1 MKRLLI
7 ATILGLGMAGATLG
21 LGMAGTALADVRIG
35 VLVPDSGPAGLFGP
49 SSRQA
54 AQLAAE
60 DINAEGG
67 INGEPVELVFADV
80 GVPPAQA
87 VQSVQRLWRSQG
99 VQGFVG
105 MHDSAVRAAI
115 TGQLRGRVPYV
126 YTAVYEGGEC
136 AAGTYVTG
144 ETPAQ
149 QLAPTIPWLAERRG
163 VSRWYLIGN
172 DYNWPRDTNVAARKI
187 IAASGGRVVG
197 EEYVPLGSSDFD
209 ASLGRIRAS
218 GADAVLV
225 TLVGGDSV
233 GFNIAYA
240 AFGLDDQALR
250 LGTLIEEN
258 TLTGI
263 GAANADGLYASMG
276 YFAQIS
282 GGAARDYTARLRA
295 QFGGAVA
302 QPNGLGQSVYD
313 GLMLMAALGNKAGSL
328 DARDVAAAADGTVFA
343 SPRGAAV
350 LDGNHVAQTIYLAD
364 GSSGGFRI
372 VARFSAVPHGVNCE

>member
-1 MKRLLI
+1 MKKLLFSTAI
-7 ATILGLGMAGATLG
+7 VGL
-21 LGMAGTALADVRIG
+21 MAGTALAEVRIG

-54 AQLAAE
+54 AELAAE
-60 DINAEGG
+60 DINAAGG
-67 INGEPVELVFADV
+67 INGEPVQLIFADV
-80 GVPPAQA
+80 GLPPAQA
-87 VQSVQRLWRSQG
+87 VQAVQRLWRSEG

-115 TGQLRGRVPYV
+115 AAQLDGQVPYV

-136 AAGTYVTG
+136 APGTYVTG

-149 QLAPTIPWLAERRG
+149 QLAPVIPWLAENEG
-163 VSRWYLIGN
+163 ASSWYLIGN
-172 DYNWPRDTNVAARKI
+172 DYNWPRDTNAAAQDI
-187 IAASGGRVVG
+187 IAASGGSVVG

-240 AFGLDDQALR
+240 AFGLDQQALR

-258 TLTGI
+258 TLAGI
-263 GAANADGLYASMG
+263 GPANTDRLFASMG
-276 YFAQIS
+276 YFASIDS
-282 GGAARDYTARLRA
+282 DAARDFGARVSAR
-295 QFGGAVA
+295 FGADAA

-313 GLMLMAALGNKAGSL
+313 GLMLMAALGNSAGSL
-328 DARDVAAAADGTVFA
+328 DAAAVAEVANGTEFT
-343 SPRGAAV
+343 SPRGVAV
-350 LDGNHVAQTIYLAD
+350 LDGNHVAQTVFLAN
-364 GSSGGFRI
+364 GSSGAFEI
-372 VARFSAVPHGVNCE
+372 AASFDTVPHGVSCP

>member
-1 MKRLLI
+1 MKKLLFSTAI
-7 ATILGLGMAGATLG
+7 VGL
-21 LGMAGTALADVRIG
+21 MAGTALAEVRIG

-54 AQLAAE
+54 AELAAE
-60 DINAEGG
+60 DINAAGG
-67 INGEPVELVFADV
+67 INGEPVQLIFADV
-80 GVPPAQA
+80 GLPPAQA
-87 VQSVQRLWRSQG
+87 VQAVQRLWRSEG

-115 TGQLRGRVPYV
+115 AAQLDGQVPYV

-136 AAGTYVTG
+136 APGTYVTG

-149 QLAPTIPWLAERRG
+149 QLAPVIPWLAENEG
-163 VSRWYLIGN
+163 ASSWYLIGN
-172 DYNWPRDTNVAARKI
+172 DYNWPRDTNTAAQDI
-187 IAASGGRVVG
+187 IAASGGSVVG

-240 AFGLDDQALR
+240 AFGLDQQALR

-258 TLTGI
+258 TLAGI
-263 GAANADGLYASMG
+263 GPANTDRLFASMG
-276 YFAQIS
+276 YFASIDS
-282 GGAARDYTARLRA
+282 DAARDFGARVSAR
-295 QFGGAVA
+295 FGTDAA

-313 GLMLMAALGNKAGSL
+313 GLMLMAALGNSAGSL
-328 DARDVAAAADGTVFA
+328 DAAAVAEVANGTEFT
-343 SPRGAAV
+343 SPRGVGV
-350 LDGNHVAQTIYLAD
+350 LDGNHVAQTVFLAN
-364 GSSGGFRI
+364 GSSGAFEI
-372 VARFSAVPHGVNCE
+372 AASFDTVPHGVSCP

>member
-1 MKRLLI
+1 MKKRLF
-7 ATILGLGMAGATLG
+7 T
-21 LGMAGTALADVRIG
+21 TALVGLLASPAMAEVRIG

-49 SSRQA
+49 SARQA
-54 AQLAAE
+54 AELAAE
-60 DINAEGG
+60 DINAAGG
-67 INGEPVELVFADV
+67 INGEPVRLIFADV
-80 GVPPAQA
+80 GLPPAQA
-87 VQSVQRLWRSQG
+87 VQAVQRLWRSEG

-115 TGQLRGRVPYV
+115 TGQLRGQVPYV

-136 AAGTYVTG
+136 ATGTYVTG

-149 QLAPTIPWLAERRG
+149 QLAPVIPWLAQNEG
-163 VSRWYLIGN
+163 ASRWYLIGN
-172 DYNWPRDTNVAARKI
+172 DYNWPRDTNAAAQAI
-187 IAASGGRVVG
+187 IAESGGTVVG

-240 AFGLDDQALR
+240 AFGLDRQALR

-258 TLTGI
+258 TLAGI
-263 GAANADGLYASMG
+263 GAANAGRLFASMG
-276 YFAQIS
+276 YFASIDS
-282 GGAARDYTARLRA
+282 DAARAYAERVSATFGATA
-295 QFGGAVA
+295 A

-313 GLMLMAALGNKAGSL
+313 GLMLMSALGNAAGSL
-328 DARDVAAAADGTVFA
+328 DAADVARIADGTEFS

-350 LDGNHVAQTIYLAD
+350 LDGNHVAQTIFLAD
-364 GSSGGFRI
+364 GTSGAFQ
-372 VARFSAVPHGVNCE
+372 VAASFETVPHGVSCP

>member
-7 ATILGLGMAGATLG
+7 TTALGLSLGVAGAA
-21 LGMAGTALADVRIG
+21 MADVRLG

-49 SSRQA
+49 SARQA

-60 DINAEGG
+60 DINTAGG
-67 INGEPVELVFADV
+67 INGEPVELIFADV
-80 GVPPAQA
+80 GLPPAQA
-87 VQSVQRLWRSQG
+87 VQSVQRLWRAEG

-115 TGQLRGRVPYV
+115 VGQLRGQVPYV

-136 AAGTYVTG
+136 APGTYVTG

-149 QLAPTIPWLAERRG
+149 QLAPVIPWLAEHEG
-163 VSRWYLIGN
+163 ATNWYLIGN
-172 DYNWPRDTNVAARKI
+172 DYNWPRDTNAAAQEI
-187 IAASGGRVVG
+187 IAASGGSVVG

-233 GFNIAYA
+233 GFNVAYA
-240 AFGLDDQALR
+240 AFGLDAQALR

-258 TLTGI
+258 TLAGI
-263 GAANADGLYASMG
+263 GAANANRLFASMG
-276 YFAQIS
+276 FFASIDS
-282 GGAARDYTARLRA
+282 DTARAYTDRLTA
-295 QFGGAVA
+295 QFGADAA
-302 QPNGLGQSVYD
+302 QPNGMGQSVYD
-313 GLMLMAALGNKAGSL
+313 GLMLMAALGNAAGSL
-328 DARDVAAAADGTVFA
+328 DSDAVAAVADGASFS
-343 SPRGAAV
+343 SPRGMAT

-364 GSSGGFRI
+364 GSSGAFE
-372 VARFSAVPHGVNCE
+372 VVTSFDAVPSGVTCD

>member
-1 MKRLLI
+1 MTRLLI
-7 ATILGLGMAGATLG
+7 S
-21 LGMAGTALADVRIG
+21 TALAWALAGAAAAEVRLG

-49 SSRQA
+49 SARQA
-54 AQLAAE
+54 AELAAQ
-60 DINAEGG
+60 DINAAGG
-67 INGEPVELVFADV
+67 INGEPVRLIFADV
-80 GVPPAQA
+80 GLPPAQA
-87 VQSVQRLWRSQG
+87 VQSVQRLWRAEG

-115 TGQLRGRVPYV
+115 AGQLRGQVPYV

-136 AAGTYVTG
+136 APGTYVTG

-149 QLAPTIPWLAERRG
+149 QLAPVIPWLAGAEG

-172 DYNWPRDTNVAARKI
+172 DYNWPRDTNAAAQAI
-187 IAASGGRVVG
+187 IAGSGGTVVG

-209 ASLGRIRAS
+209 ASLGRIRSS

-233 GFNIAYA
+233 GFNIGYA
-240 AFGLDDQALR
+240 AFGLDRQALR

-258 TLTGI
+258 TLAGI
-263 GAANADGLYASMG
+263 GSANAGRLFAAMG
-276 YFAQIS
+276 YFASIDS
-282 GGAARDYTARLRA
+282 EDARAFARRLDESFGAAA
-295 QFGGAVA
+295 A

-313 GLMLMAALGNKAGSL
+313 GLMLMAALGNAAGTL
-328 DARDVAAAADGTVFA
+328 EAAAVAAAADGTAFR

-364 GSSGGFRI
+364 GSSGRFEV
-372 VARFSAVPHGVNCE
+372 VASFDSVPHGVSCR

>member
-1 MKRLLI
+1 MKKLLFSTAI
-7 ATILGLGMAGATLG
+7 VGL
-21 LGMAGTALADVRIG
+21 MAGTALAEVRIG

-54 AQLAAE
+54 AELAAE
-60 DINAEGG
+60 DINAAGG
-67 INGEPVELVFADV
+67 INGEPVQLIFADV
-80 GVPPAQA
+80 GLPPAQA
-87 VQSVQRLWRSQG
+87 VQAVQRLWRSEG

-115 TGQLRGRVPYV
+115 AAQLDGQVPYV

-136 AAGTYVTG
+136 APGTYVTG

-149 QLAPTIPWLAERRG
+149 QLAPVIPWLAENEG
-163 VSRWYLIGN
+163 ASSWYLIGN
-172 DYNWPRDTNVAARKI
+172 DYNWPRDTNTAAQDI
-187 IAASGGRVVG
+187 IAASGGSVVG

-240 AFGLDDQALR
+240 AFGLDQQALR

-258 TLTGI
+258 TLAGI
-263 GAANADGLYASMG
+263 GPANTDRLFASMG
-276 YFAQIS
+276 YFASIDS
-282 GGAARDYTARLRA
+282 DAARDFGDRVSAR
-295 QFGGAVA
+295 FGTDAA

-313 GLMLMAALGNKAGSL
+313 GLMLMAALGNSAGSL
-328 DARDVAAAADGTVFA
+328 DAAAVAEVANGTEFT
-343 SPRGAAV
+343 SPRGVAV
-350 LDGNHVAQTIYLAD
+350 LDGNHVAQTVFLAN
-364 GSSGGFRI
+364 GSSGTFEI
-372 VARFSAVPHGVNCE
+372 AASFDTVPHGVSCP

>member
-1 MKRLLI
+1 MNMNRETDMKRILI
-7 ATILGLGMAGATLG
+7 STAIVGLMAGA
-21 LGMAGTALADVRIG
+21 ALAEVRIG

-54 AQLAAE
+54 AELAAE
-60 DINAEGG
+60 DINAAGG
-67 INGEPVELVFADV
+67 INGDPVELIFADV

-87 VQSVQRLWRSQG
+87 LQAVQRLWRSEG

-115 TGQLRGRVPYV
+115 IGQLQGQLPYV

-136 AAGTYVTG
+136 APGTFVTG

-149 QLAPTIPWLAERRG
+149 QLAPVIPWLAANEG
-163 VSRWYLIGN
+163 ASQWYLIGN
-172 DYNWPRDTNVAARKI
+172 DYNWPRETNAAAQDI
-187 IAASGGRVVG
+187 IAASGGGIVG

-233 GFNIAYA
+233 GFNIAFA
-240 AFGLDDQALR
+240 AFGLDQQALR

-258 TLTGI
+258 TLAGI
-263 GAANADGLYASMG
+263 GGANAGRLFASMG
-276 YFAQIS
+276 YFAGIDS
-282 GGAARDYTARLRA
+282 EAARDYAARVTAT
-295 QFGGAVA
+295 FGVNAA

-313 GLMLMAALGNKAGSL
+313 GLMLMAALGNAAGSMDSAAVL
-328 DARDVAAAADGTVFA
+328 AAADGTSFI
-343 SPRGAAV
+343 SPRGAAM
-350 LDGNHVAQTIYLAD
+350 LDGNHVAQTIFLAD
-364 GSSGGFRI
+364 GSSGGFEV
-372 VARFSAVPHGVNCE
+372 VASFDTVPHGVSCP

>member
-1 MKRLLI
+1 MKRFLMTS
-7 ATILGLGMAGATLG
+7 AALGLMAGMASAE
-21 LGMAGTALADVRIG
+21 VRIG

-49 SSRQA
+49 SARQA
-54 AQLAAE
+54 AELAAA
-60 DINAEGG
+60 DINAAGG
-67 INGEPVELVFADV
+67 IAGEPIELVFADV
-80 GVPPAQA
+80 GVPPSQA
-87 VQSVQRLWRSQG
+87 VQSVQRLWRAEG

-115 TGQLRGRVPYV
+115 TGQLNGQVPYV

-136 AAGTYVTG
+136 APGTYVTG

-149 QLAPTIPWLAERRG
+149 QLAPVIPWLAENEG
-163 VSRWYLIGN
+163 ATNWYLIGN
-172 DYNWPRDTNVAARKI
+172 DYNWPRDTNAAAQAI
-187 IAASGGRVVG
+187 IAASGGTVVG

-218 GADAVLV
+218 GANAVLV

-240 AFGLDDQALR
+240 AFGLDQQALR

-258 TLTGI
+258 TLAGI
-263 GAANADGLYASMG
+263 GAANAGRLFASMG
-276 YFAQIS
+276 YFAAIDS
-282 GGAARDYTARLRA
+282 DAARAYAERVTAT
-295 QFGGAVA
+295 FGGNAA

-313 GLMLMAALGNKAGSL
+313 GLMLMAALGNAAGSL
-328 DARDVAAAADGTVFA
+328 DAAAVAGVADGTGFT
-343 SPRGAAV
+343 SPRGMAV

-364 GSSGGFRI
+364 GASGAFQ
-372 VARFSAVPHGVNCE
+372 VVTSFDTVPHGVTCP